1 MCFTVQKRAGCRE
14 EARRKEEKNSGDAF
28 GRLTSMSS
36 QSRDPE
42 PYCSRH
48 WCTAL
53 YRTPGS
59 TEFQECLS
67 FTGASSRHQPQ
78 PRLGGEGRGGGE
90 RERERG
96 GGDNANDL
104 KTKQNTH
111 ILCTDFLK
119 VWTEQR
125 TLKFPFTEERADFRG
140 SAPQLPPQ
148 GFQSGFKSRLQP
160 VSLSVQGQFSRDAPL
175 TAGF

>member
-1 MCFTVQKRAGCRE
+1 MDTDAVPTSETNCFRKMCFTVQKRAGCRE
-14 EARRKEEKNSGDAF
+14 AAGRKEEKKSGDAF

-78 PRLGGEGRGGGE
+78 PRLGGGE
-90 RERERG
+90 REREREVEG
-96 GGDNANDL
+96 
-104 KTKQNTH
+104 TMQM
-111 ILCTDFLK
+111 IFLK
-119 VWTEQR
+119 KRNCAVI
-125 TLKFPFTEERADFRG
+125 F
-140 SAPQLPPQ
+140 
-148 GFQSGFKSRLQP
+148 
-160 VSLSVQGQFSRDAPL
+160 
-175 TAGF
+175 